1 MIPRPPSCANAIANL
16 DSVTVSIAA
25 ETIGIF
31 KLIFKYDIDN
41 GTNKANILLIKD
53 DIVKYLSKFN
63 IHSQFKEI
71 DINLRVNYSIDNL
84 EYQKLIKKI
93 GTYTNIF
100 EDFIINKKK

>member
-1 MIPRPPSCANAIANL
+1 M
-16 DSVTVSIAA
+16 
-25 ETIGIF
+25 
-31 KLIFKYDIDN
+31 
-41 GTNKANILLIKD
+41 ILLNI
-53 DIVKYLSKFN
+53 LSKFN

-100 EDFIINKKK
+100 EDFIINKKKCKGVFKYKRIKGIIRSSNFNSEFSRHY